1 MKSFRFVATGGTFDI
16 LHKGHYA
23 LLSKAFQ
30 VGEHVIIGV
39 ASDEFALKRKPNER
53 LIYHYCER
61 VKNLEEAISSKFGK
75 VEYTIS
81 KLDNIYGPTVLSNS
95 VEAIVSSYE
104 TKSNASEINIIRKKR
119 GLQPLKIIT
128 IPTIRSQ
135 DAVKI
140 SSSRIRAGLI
150 DEDGKLI

>member
-30 VGEHVIIGV
+30 VGGHVIIGV
-39 ASDEFALKRKPNER
+39 TSDEFALQRKPNEK
-53 LIYHYCER
+53 LIYRYCER

-81 KLDNIYGPTVLSNS
+81 KLDNIYGPTVLSNR